1 MEYLPSFIC
10 LINRGSCTSR
20 LQQYKSRRARG
31 RTDRAPGI
39 LPKSRKGGN
48 LNEVLHKQTHMV
60 CLSRRRR
67 TESPARSARHDFGA
81 QIQSKRASRRGCL
94 FRRLRTAIPRR
105 VSEKKR
111 SPRRSGVEGDHDKHE
126 LSVFSTRKEHGVGM
140 SAIRRKQRVLE
151 RLCRQRSYPS
161 LFFRMLSLCRRQD
174 RISAHARKHIRIPKS
189 LFFII

>member
-1 MEYLPSFIC
+1 MEYLPPFIC
-10 LINRGSCTSR
+10 LINRGCCTSR
-20 LQQYKSRRARG
+20 SQQYKSRRARG

-111 SPRRSGVEGDHDKHE
+111 SPRRSGVEGDHGKHQRA
-126 LSVFSTRKEHGVGM
+126 VFPAWQKHGVGV
-140 SAIRRKQRVLE
+140 SAIRRQSGILGW
-151 RLCRQRSYPS
+151 LCIRTGHCP
-161 LFFRMLSLCRRQD
+161 LFF
-174 RISAHARKHIRIPKS
+174 
-189 LFFII
+189 